1 MKRFLIFVFILASV
15 YSSAQHEVTFSSQ
28 NYIGLLVGEQG
39 SKTQL
44 QTING
49 AKFKTWFVGLGTGI
63 DWYHRRSIPLFISV
77 DKDFLK
83 KGNRNFFIAA
93 NAGLN
98 FPWKDDKNYN
108 EGGYT
113 IEKTPAGFY
122 WETGLGYRI
131 GVGKKN
137 DAILLQ
143 VGYSYKHIRED
154 IKDVY
159 YTYAPNLN
167 IPVWS
172 PQPEIT
178 NRIDYYL
185 NRLSL
190 KIGWNF

>member
-1 MKRFLIFVFILASV
+1 MKRFLIFVFVLVSV
-15 YSSAQHEVTFSSQ
+15 CSNGQQKVAFSSQ

-49 AKFKTWFVGLGTGI
+49 AKFKTWFAGLGTGI
-63 DWYHRRSIPLFISV
+63 DWYYRRSIPLFMSV

-83 KGNRNFFIAA
+83 KGNRNFFITA
-93 NAGLN
+93 NAGVS

-122 WETGLGYRI
+122 CETGVGYRI
-131 GVGKKN
+131 GLGKKN

-143 VGYSYKHIRED
+143 AGYSYKHIREN
-154 IKDVY
+154 IKDIY
-159 YTYAPNLN
+159 YTYAPTFNMP
-167 IPVWS
+167 IWS

-190 KIGWNF
+190 KIGWSF